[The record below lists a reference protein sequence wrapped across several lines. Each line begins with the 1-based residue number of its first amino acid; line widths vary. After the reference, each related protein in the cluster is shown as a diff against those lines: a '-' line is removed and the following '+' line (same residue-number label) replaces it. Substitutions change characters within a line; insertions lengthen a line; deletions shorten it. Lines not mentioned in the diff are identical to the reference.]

1 MTSEG
6 KCEHHQWVSLHK
18 GDSLTRTSKV
28 GAICQLG
35 LLVAFGEDAHHA
47 VLDEVHLLANG
58 ALPDDVIPRLEH
70 LEPQLG
76 QHGCHKVGICVGEEG
91 HRRNQLPAVEID
103 DFLMT
108 M

>member
-1 MTSEG
+1 MTSKG
-6 KCEHHQWVSLHK
+6 KCERYQWVSLRK

-58 ALPDDVIPRLEH
+58 ALPDDVIPGLEH
-70 LEPQLG
+70 LKPQLG

-91 HRRNQLPAVEID
+91 HRGNQLPAVEID